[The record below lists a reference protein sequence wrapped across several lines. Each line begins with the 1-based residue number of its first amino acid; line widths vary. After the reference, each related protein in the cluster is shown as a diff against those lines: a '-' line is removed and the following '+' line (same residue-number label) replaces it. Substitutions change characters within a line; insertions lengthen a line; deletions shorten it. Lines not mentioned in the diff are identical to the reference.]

1 MTELYINGY
10 LSVLPTG
17 VEFSVVE
24 DNPFLTKSGEYTLDL
39 ELDLQDPV
47 NAKIFGHIDR
57 FHRKGNQDRF
67 PAILIADSQVRMRGS
82 ALIQS
87 RTDISI
93 KIQLLS
99 GNSEL
104 NYFIGADRKM
114 EELDLGT
121 ESEITQDKALDTL
134 HKCYPD
140 SNYVCA
146 PAVTES
152 GSGINRYRQWTKP
165 GEYSETISRTVMMP
179 YLLYY
184 VQKIPEALGYSITE
198 NQLTEDELLCRLYI
212 PHSKKTLH
220 YNEVLAGWTVQD
232 FLIEIEKFC
241 NTVFVIDR
249 EKSSVRIVRFY
260 NWKNNSEKFY
270 IDEIID
276 GYKTEYD
283 SDNEIDVI
291 NYKNVKY
298 ALPADDYYK
307 YRSLPDFV
315 FENTEIEEYDTFQ
328 DLTAALTPLSG
339 YYSKNRIYHVRK
351 HVEFGFLEIE
361 ADNCYIVRKL
371 EDNSFGLERVNEF
384 HEVGEKDGNTIE
396 LKIIPAE
403 MDIYVYPDYVV
414 DIPLQAPVVPD
425 IEEEEEEE
433 EEKSVVIELIE
444 SGEDSSDSAGTLP
457 VAIYM
462 GNLNSGPW
470 SQTDVYT
477 SMGGERIAYPGI
489 LDLISDGISS
499 GQLPAEEKDYLADLF
514 RWYLKYTLRLSGE
527 NGLFN
532 TNYSLNKGIASKETW
547 VMRFIPKMKI
557 SPQNTFVVNNREFIC
572 ISLETR
578 FDIHGARPEVEGKF
592 YPVD

>member
-1 MTELYINGY
+1 
-10 LSVLPTG
+10 
-17 VEFSVVE
+17 
-24 DNPFLTKSGEYTLDL
+24 
-39 ELDLQDPV
+39 
-47 NAKIFGHIDR
+47 
-57 FHRKGNQDRF
+57 
-67 PAILIADSQVRMRGS
+67 
-82 ALIQS
+82 
-87 RTDISI
+87 
-93 KIQLLS
+93 
-99 GNSEL
+99 
-104 NYFIGADRKM
+104 
-114 EELDLGT
+114 
-121 ESEITQDKALDTL
+121 
-134 HKCYPD
+134 
-140 SNYVCA
+140 
-146 PAVTES
+146 
-152 GSGINRYRQWTKP
+152 
-165 GEYSETISRTVMMP
+165 MMP

-184 VQKIPEALGYSITE
+184 VQKIPEALGYSVTE

-212 PHSKKTLH
+212 PNSKKTVH

-241 NTVFVIDR
+241 NVVFVIDR

-283 SDNEIDVI
+283 NDNEIDVI

-307 YRSLPDFV
+307 YRSLTDFV
-315 FENTEIEEYDTFQ
+315 FENTEIEEYETFQ

-351 HVEFGFLEIE
+351 HVEFDFLEIE
-361 ADNCYIVRKL
+361 ADNYYIVQKQ

-384 HEVGEKDGNTIE
+384 HEVGEKDDNTIE

-403 MDIYVYPDYVV
+403 MGIYVYPDYVS

-425 IEEEEEEE
+425 IEEEED
-433 EEKSVVIELIE
+433 EKEKAGIIELIE
-444 SGEDSSDSAGTLP
+444 SGEDSSNSADTIP
-457 VAIYM
+457 VAVYM
-462 GNLNSGPW
+462 GYLNPSGPW

-477 SMGGERIAYPGI
+477 SMGGEEIACPGI
-489 LDLISDGISS
+489 LDLIPWE
-499 GQLPAEEKDYLADLF
+499 QLPPDIRDELVSEF

-532 TNYSLNKGIASKETW
+532 TNYSLNEGIASKETW

-557 SPQNTFVVNNREFIC
+557 SPRNTFVVNNKEFIC